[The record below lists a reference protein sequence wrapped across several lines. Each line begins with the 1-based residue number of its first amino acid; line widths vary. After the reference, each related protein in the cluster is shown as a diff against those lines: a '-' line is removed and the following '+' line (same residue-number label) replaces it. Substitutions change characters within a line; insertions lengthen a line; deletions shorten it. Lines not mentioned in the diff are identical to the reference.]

1 MPFPVD
7 RESLEAA
14 GYVYLKSEP
23 CPTCNELV
31 EVYTTPGKRELA
43 MNPMG
48 LLTTPAVRHAYT
60 CGETPPAPDPI
71 KMYGVTDKNML
82 ACGWRDGTLEI
93 AFRFGRYQYANVA
106 EDVFVTL
113 RKVPYPNNYFTKVVK
128 NHPELY
134 PFTKLS

>member
-1 MPFPVD
+1 
-7 RESLEAA
+7 
-14 GYVYLKSEP
+14 
-23 CPTCNELV
+23 
-31 EVYTTPGKRELA
+31 
-43 MNPMG
+43 
-48 LLTTPAVRHAYT
+48 
-60 CGETPPAPDPI
+60 
-71 KMYGVTDKNML
+71 MYGVTDKNML

-113 RKVPYPNNYFTKVVK
+113 RKAPYPNNYFTKVVK